1 MVRPWRVV
9 RGLGATPKRRSAA
22 SLMARRPELKSE
34 VQSLTSEVGADR
46 RFKVRDS
53 GFGFEGGAF
62 CVTVSALC
70 IIMGNGTPPFAAW
83 EMDESRISMKKS
95 SAGNRRQ
102 PPRGQNSLG
111 MRPLIMIFVGS
122 L

>member
-34 VQSLTSEVGADR
+34 VQCPMSEVGAGR

-53 GFGFEGGAF
+53 GLGSEGGEF
-62 CVTVSALC
+62 CLTVSALC
-70 IIMGNGTPPFAAW
+70 IIVGNDTPLLTARGMG
-83 EMDESRISMKKS
+83 ESRINMKKS
-95 SAGNRRQ
+95 SDRKSTRLN
-102 PPRGQNSLG
+102 
-111 MRPLIMIFVGS
+111 
-122 L
+122 

>member
-62 CVTVSALC
+62 CLTVSALC
-70 IIMGNGTPPFAAW
+70 IIMGDSNPHLAAR
-83 EMDESRISMKKS
+83 EMDESRISRS
-95 SAGNRRQ
+95 EERR
-102 PPRGQNSLG
+102 
-111 MRPLIMIFVGS
+111 VGKECRS
-122 L
+122 RWW

>member
-1 MVRPWRVV
+1 MVKPRRVV

-22 SLMARRPELKSE
+22 FLIARRLELECE
-34 VQSLTSEVGADR
+34 VQCPKSEVGAGR

-53 GFGFEGGAF
+53 GFGSEGGEF
-62 CVTVSALC
+62 CLTVSALC
-70 IIMGNGTPPFAAW
+70 IIMGNSNPHLAAR

-102 PPRGQNSLG
+102 QIGR
-111 MRPLIMIFVGS
+111 
-122 L
+122 